1 MLGTSDAWLM
11 SRSSHRPRDPA
22 YYIEDCRFSNVEV
35 FCNSSECVASF
46 DITFLMFDINFIII
60 VNYKET
66 YENFNICCTDGTYY
80 PHFMDVPL
88 CQNAWKRGCLD

>member
-1 MLGTSDAWLM
+1 
-11 SRSSHRPRDPA
+11 
-22 YYIEDCRFSNVEV
+22 
-35 FCNSSECVASF
+35 
-46 DITFLMFDINFIII
+46 MFDINFIII

-88 CQNAWKRGCLD
+88 CQNAGKCGCLAQIGFPLFSSPIIYLFTCKKALQRNKISCINSENYQL